1 MQALTIE
8 KDGTTA
14 IEFTDAEAHAL
25 RDDLAKL
32 KGSDATWTLFR
43 LLSFAH
49 GEPDE
54 KQGA

>member
-1 MQALTIE
+1 MQALTI
-8 KDGTTA
+8 KTDGTTA

-25 RDDLAKL
+25 RDDLSRL
-32 KGSDATWTLFR
+32 KGSDAAWTLYR

-54 KQGA
+54 K